1 MTRGQMS
8 DNSLHSGTGDKFD
21 RPIGLIGGIA
31 LVIGGVIGMGIY
43 VLLAQVTAQMGTSL
57 WLPFSIAIAVS
68 IVGVIPLIT
77 ISSALP
83 RAGAGYL
90 YSSRLLS
97 PLFGVLASWW
107 AIIGV
112 ASVTTFVSMGM
123 AGYIAPNL
131 PWNVPISGISLAI
144 PLGFLVLYMFG
155 LRLALSFQ
163 VVLTAIMLVALLIYG
178 FKGALTHGLTFT
190 TSLPQG
196 AGGLIM
202 ASIICYS
209 VCFGFQVIAEMGEE
223 VKNAK
228 RNIPLSL
235 LIGGSIILVI
245 YIVVGTVFANSV
257 PYDVDTIK
265 GMTAPLTETGEQFLS
280 PFFIGLLNFGAIAA
294 GLTSLNAGA
303 IAIPRELFS
312 QARDG
317 IMPRFMGKLTR
328 ENKTPLN
335 AVVVYFGLVILM
347 LLADMVL
354 DLGVDFFSVLTAI
367 GIMLMTVIVSIASL
381 FLQEKYPEEFENAY
395 FKLPRSV
402 HRVIVVVSVISCL
415 GFVFLVLTELPV
427 AGVCYLVFTV
437 LLVVFYFFRSSAL
450 KRDDT
455 GWEKQFKQMPGFD
468 EES

>member
-1 MTRGQMS
+1 MARGHKSGSNQ
-8 DNSLHSGTGDKFD
+8 HAGTGDKFN

-57 WLPFSIAIAVS
+57 WFPFSIAIIVS
-68 IVGVIPLIT
+68 IVGVIPLIM
-77 ISSALP
+77 ISSTLP

-112 ASVTTFVSMGM
+112 ACVTTFVSLGM

-131 PWNVPISGISLAI
+131 PWNISIRAISILI
-144 PLGFLVLYMFG
+144 PLCFLALYMFG
-155 LRLALSFQ
+155 LRLATWLQ
-163 VVLTAIMLVALLIYG
+163 VVMTAIMIVALLIYG
-178 FKGALTHGLTFT
+178 FKGALINGLVFT

-202 ASIICYS
+202 ASIISYS

-223 VKNAK
+223 IKNAK

-235 LIGGSIILVI
+235 LIGGAIILVI

-257 PYDVDTIK
+257 PYDMDVIK
-265 GMTAPLTETGEQFLS
+265 AMTAPLTETGEQFLS

-317 IMPRFMGKLTR
+317 IMPRFMGKLTG
-328 ENKTPLN
+328 ETKTPMN
-335 AVVVYFGLVILM
+335 AVLVYFSLVILM

-354 DLGVDFFSVLTAI
+354 ELGVDFFSVLTAI
-367 GIMLMTVIVSIASL
+367 GIMLMTVVVSIGSL
-381 FLQEKYPEEFENAY
+381 FLQKKYPRDFENAY
-395 FKLPRSV
+395 FKMPRSV
-402 HRVIVVVSVISCL
+402 HWVIVVISVISCL
-415 GFVFLVLTELPV
+415 GFVFLVLTELPI
-427 AGVCYLVFTV
+427 AGVCYLVLTV
-437 LLVVFYFFRSSAL
+437 ILVGFYFIRSSVL
-450 KRDDT
+450 KRDDS
-455 GWEKQFKQMPGFD
+455 GWAEQFKQMPGFD
-468 EES
+468 EDN